1 MRDELDPLNTFK
13 NLLNNWW
20 KIVLAAVL
28 VGLVGLVISFILPPT
43 YQAEA
48 TFHASIDFT
57 QINFENLVDDN
68 NNPVRFTQYD
78 EDLALQVVQRV
89 LLAEMDEAFDYALTL
104 DPALD
109 IETFKHDMQIQRY
122 HAKWHLRY
130 RHEDPKIA
138 QAIVNYWAENGMEG
152 LREAQ
157 ATGEA
162 ESFVIVDLVS
172 EALLP
177 QTPLYRNRNTLVVAG
192 TVVGFV
198 AGIIL
203 VDSQTRFGL
212 RRDQEV

>member
-1 MRDELDPLNTFK
+1 VEDRPCGCSGR
-13 NLLNNWW
+13 
-20 KIVLAAVL
+20 
-28 VGLVGLVISFILPPT
+28 VGRFGYFVYPPADLPGGSDLSCQHRFYPD
-43 YQAEA
+43 QL
-48 TFHASIDFT
+48 
-57 QINFENLVDDN
+57 ENLVDDN

-89 LLAEMDEAFDYALTL
+89 LLAEMDEAFEYALTL

-198 AGIIL
+198 AGVIL
-203 VDSQTRFGL
+203 VDSQTRFGS